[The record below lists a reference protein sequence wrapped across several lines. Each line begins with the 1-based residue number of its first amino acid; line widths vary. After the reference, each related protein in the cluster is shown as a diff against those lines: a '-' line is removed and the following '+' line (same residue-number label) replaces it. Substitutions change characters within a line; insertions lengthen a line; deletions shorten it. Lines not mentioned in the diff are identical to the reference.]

1 MKKLTSEDKQIIKDA
16 LHTVDAYR
24 LQIDAIEL
32 KVQIE
37 LAKIHGLGGL
47 GPYIVN
53 GYPHQVRK
61 HKSGYSLTV
70 HNPRKAVELDDTEES

>member
-1 MKKLTSEDKQIIKDA
+1 MKKLTQEDKQTIKDA
-16 LHTVDAYR
+16 LNTVDTYR

-32 KVQIE
+32 KVQAE
-37 LAKIHGLGGL
+37 LAKIHDLGGL

-61 HKSGYSLTV
+61 HKGGYSLTI
-70 HNPRKAVELDDTEES
+70 HKPRQAVELDDTEES